1 MSGICLLIVPVPV
14 HCFYITF
21 ISRVLVV
28 VKCGGPKSFP
38 THPFNALIFPIL
50 RGCVQSFVISC
61 PLTPFHLETVLKV
74 LNGLTFASRCINIL
88 TFLSVD
94 LY

>member
-1 MSGICLLIVPVPV
+1 MIAPVPV
-14 HCFYITF
+14 HCFSITF
-21 ISRVLVV
+21 ISRVFVV
-28 VKCGGPKSFP
+28 VQCGRPKKSP
-38 THPFNALIFPIL
+38 PAHPFNSLIFPIL

-61 PLTPFHLETVLKV
+61 PLPPFHLDTVLRV
-74 LNGLTFASRCINIL
+74 LNGLTFASHCINIH